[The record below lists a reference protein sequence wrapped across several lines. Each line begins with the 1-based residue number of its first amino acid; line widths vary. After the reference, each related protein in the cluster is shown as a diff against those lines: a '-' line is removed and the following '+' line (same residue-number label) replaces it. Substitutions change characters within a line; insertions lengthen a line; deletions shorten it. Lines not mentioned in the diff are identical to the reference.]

1 MRGAPHSGLASV
13 ICLIKALTFGSTA
26 GRPPVLRSDS
36 FVQKSRK
43 TWRCQ
48 PMTVSG
54 LTMIKDSRQPL
65 QMRDNQT
72 QKRRSLF
79 LIAGRFRSR
88 LRTANC
94 RLKARFSSARP
105 RRSLK
110 LEVKRAVGKSRKLFM
125 ALLSLAIRRGGQQ
138 NLPPDLIC
146 ASVSRPLEDPDLR
159 RQSDDPP
166 VKVGRIALISSS
178 GSTGP
183 RHASPRLSKFILTS
197 CPLSV
202 LYTLRIE

>member
-26 GRPPVLRSDS
+26 GRPPVLRRDS

-48 PMTVSG
+48 PMTISG

-72 QKRRSLF
+72 QKRRSLL
-79 LIAGRFRSR
+79 LISGRFRYS
-88 LRTANC
+88 LRTTNC
-94 RLKARFSSARP
+94 CLKARFSRARS

-110 LEVKRAVGKSRKLFM
+110 FEVKKAVSKSRKLFM
-125 ALLSLAIRRGGQQ
+125 ALSLLRSGEEVNKINHIRSFGERQAIRERGWF
-138 NLPPDLIC
+138 
-146 ASVSRPLEDPDLR
+146 
-159 RQSDDPP
+159 
-166 VKVGRIALISSS
+166 
-178 GSTGP
+178 
-183 RHASPRLSKFILTS
+183 RLT
-197 CPLSV
+197 
-202 LYTLRIE
+202 TARG

>member
-26 GRPPVLRSDS
+26 GRPPVLRRDS

-43 TWRCQ
+43 PWRCQ

-54 LTMIKDSRQPL
+54 LMMIKDSRQPL

-79 LIAGRFRSR
+79 LITGRFRSR

-94 RLKARFSSARP
+94 CLKARFSSARSS
-105 RRSLK
+105 RSLK
-110 LEVKRAVGKSRKLFM
+110 LEVKKAVRKSRKLFM
-125 ALLSLAIRRGGQQ
+125 VLSFLRSGEEVNKINHIHSFGERQVA
-138 NLPPDLIC
+138 NEP
-146 ASVSRPLEDPDLR
+146 ASRW
-159 RQSDDPP
+159 
-166 VKVGRIALISSS
+166 
-178 GSTGP
+178 
-183 RHASPRLSKFILTS
+183 
-197 CPLSV
+197 
-202 LYTLRIE
+202 TL